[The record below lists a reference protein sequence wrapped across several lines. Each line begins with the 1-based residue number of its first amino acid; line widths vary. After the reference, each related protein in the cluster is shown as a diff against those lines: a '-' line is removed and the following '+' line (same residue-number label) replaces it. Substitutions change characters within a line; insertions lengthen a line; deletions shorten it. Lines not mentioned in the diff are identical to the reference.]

1 MWLFQRWRKSQTMTK
16 SQKKRRW
23 RQKKWRNGRQ
33 VRPLLGRSSWAWGF
47 VSNLHWRFVVPNSS
61 LVFFA
66 VHPLKTPLLV
76 DDQIFKEYTVYNPIS
91 WGLILIKSIME
102 INGLPGEDGRRRV
115 LLACWNMSYSPSA
128 GARLLSAR
136 GMACFMRNPMV
147 DYRYC

>member
-1 MWLFQRWRKSQTMTK
+1 M
-16 SQKKRRW
+16 
-23 RQKKWRNGRQ
+23 
-33 VRPLLGRSSWAWGF
+33 
-47 VSNLHWRFVVPNSS
+47 PNSS

-115 LLACWNMSYSPSA
+115 LLAC
-128 GARLLSAR
+128 
-136 GMACFMRNPMV
+136 
-147 DYRYC
+147 